1 MAMTPDKKV
10 RWVRGLA
17 AALWLC
23 VAAGAVAWLVWA
35 WPLVRKNIAVKI
47 INDFFAGHEFVAP
60 TNLNAAV
67 KWPEP
72 IASLADD
79 WNVLRRAKGKGG
91 LTVVSG
97 PLQRFR
103 LAGTFSALEGGATS
117 RRAVVDD
124 LQKASE
130 YLLREGDV
138 VEGLTLLKIFADRVT
153 VNISGKE
160 EELRLSFTDT
170 FASVAAP
177 AAATNSTE
185 VVLSTSRF
193 GKRIGPDRWILNRE
207 ALMQYYEELRKD
219 PERVLQLFDS
229 MQPDYTND
237 ANTNAKLIAGY
248 KLHMEGEKEFFGA
261 AGLQEGDVV
270 RKVNSMNMTSQKRAE
285 WFIGEFLQNR
295 VTAIVFDIE
304 RDSKPQKLIYFIR

>member
-1 MAMTPDKKV
+1 MTPELQE

-17 AALWLC
+17 AAVWLC
-23 VAAGAVAWLVWA
+23 VAVCAAAWLLWS
-35 WPLVRKNIAVKI
+35 WPMVKKSLTLKV
-47 INDFFAGHEFVAP
+47 INEYFAGHASLSGGAGPAEGERALAWPQPVAP
-60 TNLNAAV
+60 AV
-67 KWPEP
+67 V
-72 IASLADD
+72 D
-79 WNVLRRAKGKGG
+79 WDVLRRARGKGG
-91 LTVVSG
+91 VTVVAA

-103 LAGTFSALEGGATS
+103 LAGTFAALEDGATS
-117 RRAVVDD
+117 RRAVLDD

-130 YLLREGDV
+130 YLLREGDA
-138 VEGLTLLKIFADRVT
+138 VEGLTLLKIFPDRVT
-153 VNISGKE
+153 VNIAGKE
-160 EELRLSFTDT
+160 AELRLSFTDT
-170 FASVAAP
+170 FASTAAP
-177 AAATNSTE
+177 ALPAHTNE

-193 GKRIGPDRWILNRE
+193 GKRIAQDRWVLSRE

-229 MQPDYTND
+229 MQPDYT
-237 ANTNAKLIAGY
+237 AAKAIAGY
-248 KLHMEGEKEFFGA
+248 KLHLEGENEFFAA

-285 WFIGEFLQNR
+285 YFISEFLQNR